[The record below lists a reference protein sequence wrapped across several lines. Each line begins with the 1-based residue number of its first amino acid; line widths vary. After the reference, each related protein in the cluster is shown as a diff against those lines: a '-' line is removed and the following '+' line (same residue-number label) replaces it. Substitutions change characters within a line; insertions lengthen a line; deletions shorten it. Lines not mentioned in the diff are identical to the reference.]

1 MQSLTTISKNS
12 AELEIENATN
22 QGEPSEP
29 FEIL

>member
-1 MQSLTTISKNS
+1 MHSLTTFENS
-12 AELEIENATN
+12 AELEKENTTN